1 MQNKL
6 QSKLENNNYIDN
18 INNILSRETIVC
30 KIKEILTNF
39 ENNKSDLLF
48 KKGIYVYGNPG
59 IGKTKFVTDILKDL
73 NYDII
78 TYNAGDVRNKSI
90 IETITKDNMSDK
102 SIMCL
107 FHKKIQKKAIIMDEI
122 DGMNNGDKGG
132 INALIK
138 LIRPKKTKRQKTED
152 TTLIPIICIGNYH
165 IDKKINELMKVCNV
179 FELNKPTNEEIATI
193 CNNIMPTITKNLKK
207 KLVYYIQGDLRKL
220 HNVYSI
226 YCKNDNILNEYVVD
240 NILKLKSYNED
251 TKSITNNLFNKNYSM
266 NDHLHVMNET
276 DRTIVALLWHENII
290 DRLEKYNINKSLPVY
305 LKILDNI
312 CFADY
317 IDRITFQK
325 QIWIFNEMSSLI
337 KTFNNN
343 RIYHDFMNE
352 YDSIITHNSITSV
365 TANTLTTKKTKNN
378 TKPSNKSNETNTH
391 VEPVYNN
398 VRFTKVLTKYST
410 EYNNYNFIH
419 NLCQQLGMDKKDLFA
434 FFVNFKSKY
443 NNDNECF
450 TELLNLFENYEINK
464 LDIQRM
470 YRYLDK
476 SFKDS
481 NLADEETA
489 WEMDEDIDDME

>member
-6 QSKLENNNYIDN
+6 EKKLETNNFIEN
-18 INNILSRETIVC
+18 INTILSRTQTVC

-39 ENNKSDLLF
+39 ENNKSDLLC

-78 TYNAGDVRNKSI
+78 TYNAGDIRNKSI

-138 LIRPKKTKRQKTED
+138 LIRPKKTKRQKNED

-179 FELNKPTNEEIATI
+179 FELNKPTNEEIEVI
-193 CNNIMPTITKNLKK
+193 CNNIMPMITKNLKN

-220 HNVYSI
+220 HNIYSI
-226 YCKNDNILNEYVVD
+226 YCKNNNLLNEYVVD
-240 NILKLKSYNED
+240 NILKLKSHNED
-251 TKSITNNLFNKNYSM
+251 TKSITNNLFNTNFSM

-290 DRLEKYNINKSLPVY
+290 DRLEKYNINDSLSIY
-305 LKILDNI
+305 KQILDNI

-343 RIYHDFMNE
+343 RIYHDFRCKN
-352 YDSIITHNSITSV
+352 NSTMIS
-365 TANTLTTKKTKNN
+365 NKKTNDK
-378 TKPSNKSNETNTH
+378 TTDKTNDKTNDINIESPPH
-391 VEPVYNN
+391 N

-434 FFVNFKSKY
+434 FFINFKNKY
-443 NNDNECF
+443 ANETDCF
-450 TELLNLFENYEINK
+450 FELLNLFENYEINK

-481 NLADEETA
+481 NVADEEII
-489 WEMDEDIDDME
+489 WEMDENSDEIE